1 MINNKNKSKVINFG
15 CRLNSYEA
23 EVIKSFI
30 KKNNIEN
37 TIVFNSCAVTHE
49 AERKVQQMIRKYRR
63 SFPHMNIVVTGCA
76 AQINPEKYINMEGVN
91 SIIGNHEKM
100 NNEAWSNINNFQN
113 SNIKNIM
120 NIQTINNNIVES
132 FDGKARAYVEIQ
144 QGCNHRCTFCIIPFG
159 RGNNR
164 SAPIGL
170 IVDRVKKLVLAGYN
184 EVVLT
189 GVDITDYGLDL
200 PGQPSLSQM
209 IRRLL
214 KLVPELKQ
222 LRLSSIDC
230 SEIDNDFWDLLEFE
244 ERLMPHLHISLQ
256 SGDDLILKRMKR
268 RHSKK
273 DVIEFCNKAKKLR
286 PNITLGADLIA
297 GFPTEN
303 DKMFN
308 NTLKMVNDCDLVY
321 LHVFPYSIRNGTP
334 ASKMPQVPNEIKKI
348 RSKILRD
355 LGQYK
360 LSNYLCTLVG
370 KTKKILI
377 EKNIEKYSIGRTQE
391 YANVKI
397 NNNYTEGQLVDLVL
411 KSNDNKMLN
420 A

>member
-1 MINNKNKSKVINFG
+1 MINKKNKSKVINFG
-15 CRLNSYEA
+15 CRLNSFEA

-30 KKNNIEN
+30 NKNNIDN

-49 AERKVQQMIRKYRR
+49 AERKVQQSIRKYNRK
-63 SFPHMNIVVTGCA
+63 FPDMNIVVTGCA
-76 AQINPEKYINMEGVN
+76 AQINPNKYISMEGVK

-100 NNEAWSNINNFQN
+100 NNEVWSNISNFKN
-113 SNIKNIM
+113 LNIKNIM
-120 NIQTINNNIVES
+120 NIKTVNNNIVES

-164 SAPIGL
+164 SVPIGL
-170 IVDRVKKLVLAGYN
+170 IVERVKKLVMAGYN

-230 SEIDNDFWDLLEFE
+230 SEIDNDFWDLIKFE

-256 SGDDLILKRMKR
+256 SGDDIILKRMKR

-273 DVIEFCNKAKKLR
+273 EAIEFCNKAKKFR
-286 PNITLGADLIA
+286 PNITFGADLIV

-308 NTLKMVNDCDLVY
+308 NTLKMVSDCDLVY

-334 ASKMPQVPNEIKKI
+334 ASKMPQVPNEVKKI
-348 RSKILRD
+348 RSKILRN
-355 LGQYK
+355 LGHQK
-360 LSNYLCTLVG
+360 LSSYLYTLVG

-391 YANVKI
+391 YANVKV
-397 NNNYTEGQLVDLVL
+397 NKNFTEGQLVDVVL
-411 KSNDNKMLN
+411 KSNDSKMLN